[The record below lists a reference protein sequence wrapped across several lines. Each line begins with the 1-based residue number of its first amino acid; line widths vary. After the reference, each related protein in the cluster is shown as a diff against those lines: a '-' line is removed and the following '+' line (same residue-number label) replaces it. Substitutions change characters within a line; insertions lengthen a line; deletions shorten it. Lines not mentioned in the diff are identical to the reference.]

1 MKHVAPNYKY
11 GDLAVVN
18 VPVLACK
25 PEGVLVRSLYSLIS
39 TGGRAFSCSSRR
51 LRTEL
56 ELP

>member
-1 MKHVAPNYKY
+1 MKHVAQNCKY

-39 TGGRAFSCSSRR
+39 AGGMAFSSRR